1 MASAAFGDLLRFHRL
16 RVRLTQEELA
26 ERTGVSVRAIREV
39 ESGRARRPQRR
50 TARLLAGGLGL
61 AGDRETEFL
70 GFTGAVQGGDTSPHA
85 GMCALPPV
93 VLEVTGRDSELHELE
108 AQAEQAAAGPGART
122 VLVHGLPGVGKTA
135 LVVAAGHRLGHR
147 FEGGCHFLDLRGM
160 GPDPLTPAAAA
171 HRLLAAFGVDERA
184 VPDDEE
190 DRLAL
195 YRSLVRDRPRLLV
208 LDNAATE
215 AQVRPLL
222 AGGPGSVV
230 LVTSRGT
237 LAGLAVRHR
246 LAVGVLSTEA
256 SVRLL
261 AAVAVAGRVLAEPAA
276 AARVA
281 RLCGGIPLALVIAGN
296 RLTSRGR
303 WTIEHLCG
311 QLEGQRR
318 RLSVL
323 AAGDLRVRTAF
334 ELSYRHLPAEVA
346 RVFRGLALV
355 AGRETS
361 VELAAAVSGL
371 PPEAAEAALEEL
383 ADAGL
388 IGIAETRGR
397 YTHHD
402 LIQLFAREQLECD
415 GDPVVAAR
423 VGPARGAVPDLVLER
438 ETVPGCP
445 VDALPAA
452 MTRRR

>member
-39 ESGRARRPQRR
+39 ENGRARRPQRR
-50 TARLLAGGLGL
+50 TARLLASGLEL
-61 AGDRETEFL
+61 AGERESEFL
-70 GFTGAVQGGDTSPHA
+70 GFAGGDQPSVAGDIAAHA

-93 VLEVTGRDSELHELE
+93 VVEVTGRDSELRELE
-108 AQAEQAAAGPGART
+108 AQATARPGT

-135 LVVAAGHRLGHR
+135 LAVEAGHRLVHN

-160 GPDPLTPAAAA
+160 STDPLTPAAAA
-171 HRLLAAFGVDERA
+171 HQLLAAFGVNEI
-184 VPDDEE
+184 PDDDE

-195 YRSLVRDRPRLLV
+195 YRSVVRERPRLLV
-208 LDNAATE
+208 LDNAASE

-222 AGGPGSVV
+222 AGGPGTMV

-246 LAVGVLSTEA
+246 LVLGVLSTES
-256 SVRLL
+256 SVKLL
-261 AAVAVAGRVLAEPAA
+261 AVVAGAHRVLAEPAA

-311 QLEGQRR
+311 QLEGQRC

-334 ELSYRHLPAEVA
+334 ELSYRHLPPDVA

-361 VELAAAVSGL
+361 VEQAAATSGL
-371 PPEAAEAALEEL
+371 PPAAAEAALEEL

-388 IGIAETRGR
+388 IDAAETPGR

-402 LIQLFAREQLECD
+402 LIQLFAREQLEREE
-415 GDPVVAAR
+415 GPDPL
-423 VGPARGAVPDLVLER
+423 PDAES
-438 ETVPGCP
+438 TQGC
-445 VDALPAA
+445 
-452 MTRRR
+452 